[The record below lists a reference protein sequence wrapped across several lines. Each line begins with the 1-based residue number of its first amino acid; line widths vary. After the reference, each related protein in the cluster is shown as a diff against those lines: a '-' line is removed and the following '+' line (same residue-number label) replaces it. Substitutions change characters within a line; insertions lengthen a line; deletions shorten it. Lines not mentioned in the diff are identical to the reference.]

1 MPQVYRLNYQ
11 PDLDRNWNANPG
23 LCSDMSGLV
32 PLQNGNL
39 CTVLNE
45 SNVSFASTGED
56 VLSAEMFTKTD
67 GSVRLLAFRT
77 TNIDEYDVAGTRTN
91 RATGLT
97 TATDWAAAAWGNQI
111 IAVSKANAT
120 QSSTGAGFTALGG
133 SSPKAKLIAANVN
146 FVMMADVD
154 DGGSNVYTDMVWW
167 SALRNPSSWAPNLAT
182 QAGNVRLLDTPGPIK
197 QLVAFQDK
205 FIAFKENSI
214 YMGQYVGPPYVF
226 SWKVINSTI
235 GLSFYKCVTEC
246 DGKLFFVHHSGFYSF
261 DGQQFSNIGQ
271 GVISKIDEFQ
281 YAIPTA
287 VSDESQGVVWFCPYV
302 IVIGGGTS
310 YRLRPLC
317 YNARTGLWSNVGNVL
332 SATSG
337 TASPQAVVVA
347 TYTQRYAFHTTG
359 TKIGFAYFSNAS
371 SPKYVGVA
379 YPALSTG
386 TASLYTGFIGN
397 NDMAPTMVRVYPRF
411 VYGDGS
417 AISSAAISGYNDES
431 LAGVGSDG
439 SHTLT
444 WNAEYGTL
452 DGRAQYRYKVIY
464 IAFSAALFQLGGL
477 GIEVSGGAKR

>member
-23 LCSDMSGLV
+23 LCSDMTGLV

-39 CTVLNE
+39 CSLVDS
-45 SNVSFASTGED
+45 SNLSFNTTGAD
-56 VLSAEMFTKTD
+56 VLSAEMFTQTD
-67 GSVRLLAFRT
+67 GSVRLLAFRV
-77 TNIDEYDVAGTRTN
+77 NDIDEYTSGATRTN

-167 SALRNPSSWAPNLAT
+167 SALRNPSSWAPSLAT

-226 SWKVINSTI
+226 SWRVINSSI

-246 DGKLFFVHHSGFYSF
+246 DGKLFFVHKSGFYSF
-261 DGQQFSNIGQ
+261 DGQQFANIGH
-271 GVISKIDEFQ
+271 GVISRIDDFQ
-281 YAIPTA
+281 YATPSMVA
-287 VSDESQGVVWFCPYV
+287 DEAEGVVWFFAYV
-302 IVIGGGTS
+302 IIVGGGTT
-310 YRLRPLC
+310 YRLYPIC
-317 YNARTGLWSNVGNVL
+317 YNARTGLWSNVGHKF
-332 SATSG
+332 SATSTTG
-337 TASPQAVVVA
+337 SPQAVVVA
-347 TYTQRYAFHTTG
+347 THAQRDAFHALG
-359 TKIGFAYFSNAS
+359 NLSGFSYFSNGSTPA
-371 SPKYVGVA
+371 YVAVA
-379 YPALSTG
+379 YPYTSTG
-386 TASLYTGFIGN
+386 TASFTTGFVGS
-397 NDMAPTMVRVYPRF
+397 NDIAPTMIRVYPRF

-417 AISSAAISGYNDES
+417 SISSASISGYNDES

-439 SHTLT
+439 SHTLA

-452 DGRAQYRYKVIY
+452 DGRAQYRYKVISV
-464 IAFSAALFQLGGL
+464 ALSAGLYQIGGL